1 MKKYRVT
8 RTVTVKVS
16 SVITSYLD
24 KDELKEMLDTEAKS
38 LAGTLSELGLTELYD
53 NVEYT
58 SGETTVTEIN

>member
-24 KDELKEMLDTEAKS
+24 KEELKEMLDTETKS
-38 LAGTLSELGLTELYD
+38 LAGTLSELGLTEIYD

>member
-16 SVITSYLD
+16 SVINSYLD
-24 KDELKEMLDTEAKS
+24 RDELKEMLDTEAKS
-38 LAGTLSELGLTELYD
+38 LAGTLSELGLAELYD

>member
-24 KDELKEMLDTEAKS
+24 RDELKETLDTEAKS

-58 SGETTVTEIN
+58 SGETTVTEI

>member
-24 KDELKEMLDTEAKS
+24 KDELKEMLDTETKS

>member
-24 KDELKEMLDTEAKS
+24 RDELKETLDTEAKS
-38 LAGTLSELGLTELYD
+38 LAGTLSELGLTNLYD

>member
-24 KDELKEMLDTEAKS
+24 KDELKEMLDTETKS

-58 SGETTVTEIN
+58 SSETTVTEIN